1 MNLTE
6 FGSWALGQG
15 SVANPE
21 PNNKYKGQ
29 CVSLIQQYLYQVFGK
44 SFKAYG
50 NAKDWSNNYPK
61 DYFTKLNANAGYQRG
76 DVLVYGAN
84 YGGGYGHIGLI
95 DVNMKWFDQNGVKKL
110 AVSYKDKPFSGYV
123 CILRPKNQQALGLNN
138 GEKFNIGTV
147 YTTQVEL
154 YIRKE
159 AGTDKEIKKVKD
171 ITINAKENAKF
182 TDENKNAILKAGTRI
197 TCLDYKKIGDN
208 IWIKIPSGWVA
219 GFYEG
224 KEYVK

>member
-15 SVANPE
+15 SVANPA

-50 NAKDWSNNYPK
+50 NAKDWANNYPK

-110 AVSYKDKPFSGYV
+110 AVSYKDKPFTGYV
-123 CILRPKNQQALGLNN
+123 CILRPKNQNALGLSN
-138 GEKFNIGTV
+138 EKFKIGTV

-154 YIRKE
+154 YIRDN
-159 AGTDKEIKKVKD
+159 AGTDSNIKLVKN

-182 TDENKNAILKAGTRI
+182 TDENRNAVLKAGTRV
-197 TCLDYKKIGDN
+197 TVQDVKNIGDD
-208 IWIKIPSGWVA
+208 IWLKIPSGWIA
-219 GFYEG
+219 GYYQG
-224 KEYVK
+224 KDYVK